1 MKLRSGRISSGCSGL
16 EDFNNTEIIIVLRVM
31 LAGVLSLSLGL
42 VQMVLRIEEL
52 SKDQELSSLE
62 SGFESLYSALDVR
75 SPFFFLAVLFV
86 LFDVELII
94 LFPGVFFH
102 PILFPGTTN
111 IWARVVIVVL
121 GTLLLE

>member
-1 MKLRSGRISSGCSGL
+1 MELRCGRVSGSGL
-16 EDFNNTEIIIVLRVM
+16 ESSNKTEIVVGLRVM
-31 LAGVLSLSLGL
+31 LAGVLSLGLGL
-42 VQMVLRIEEL
+42 VQVVLRIEEL

-62 SGFESLYSALDVR
+62 SGFESLYSALDIR

-94 LFPGVFFH
+94 LFPGVLFH
-102 PILFPGTTN
+102 PILFQGATN
-111 IWARVVIVVL
+111 IWIGVVMVVL